1 MQLDQEMRK
10 TLSEKTDSSSPS
22 QTIFLSDDEVKLL
35 LRFRLLNKQNKSKSE
50 SFIDKLTETQNN
62 T

>member
-1 MQLDQEMRK
+1 MQLEQEIYQAQ
-10 TLSEKTDSSSPS
+10 TDTSSSS
-22 QTIFLSDDEVKLL
+22 QTLILSDDEAKLL
-35 LRFRLLNKQNKSKSE
+35 LRFRHLSKQNKSKAE

>member
-1 MQLDQEMRK
+1 MQLDQKM
-10 TLSEKTDSSSPS
+10 SEVRSDKTDASTPF
-22 QTIFLSDDEVKLL
+22 QTIFLSDDEAKLL
-35 LRFRLLNKQNKSKSE
+35 LRFRLLSKQNKSKAE

>member
-1 MQLDQEMRK
+1 MQLEQE
-10 TLSEKTDSSSPS
+10 LHQAPTDTSSSS
-22 QTIFLSDDEVKLL
+22 QTLILSDDEAKLL
-35 LRFRLLNKQNKSKSE
+35 LRFRLLSKQNKSKAE

>member
-1 MQLDQEMRK
+1 MQLEQELHQ
-10 TLSEKTDSSSPS
+10 TPTDTSSSS
-22 QTIFLSDDEVKLL
+22 QTLILSDDEAKLL
-35 LRFRLLNKQNKSKSE
+35 LRFRLLSKQNKSKAE